1 MSESNPAAPW
11 RAVLQ
16 TAADVRASFQTFL
29 TPEERAA
36 LPPEATDRELV
47 LLPQTALSPAQV
59 AQAETQFELVTAV
72 TALETLALEIE
83 VVLAR
88 RMEELYAEALQI
100 YYASEA
106 LSRDPAHAELLP
118 FVEAMRSAHEREYG
132 RPIPPRRDH

>member
-16 TAADVRASFQTFL
+16 TAAAARASFQTFL

-36 LPPEATDRELV
+36 LPPEATDRDLV
-47 LLPQTALSPAQV
+47 LLPQTALSPAQL
-59 AQAETQFELVTAV
+59 AQAEAQFELVTAV
-72 TALETLALEIE
+72 SALETLAVEIE

-100 YYASEA
+100 YYATEA
-106 LSRDPAHAELLP
+106 LARDPARAELLP
-118 FVEAMRSAHEREYG
+118 FLEAMRSAHEREYG
-132 RPIPPRRDH
+132 RPIPPKREH